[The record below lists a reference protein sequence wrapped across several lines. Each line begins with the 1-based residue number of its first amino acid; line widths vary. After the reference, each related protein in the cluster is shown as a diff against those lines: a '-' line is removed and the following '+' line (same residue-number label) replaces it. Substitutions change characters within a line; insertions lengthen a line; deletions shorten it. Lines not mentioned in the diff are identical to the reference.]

1 MKIQFIVLAI
11 TAFLIINTY
20 YDGKFTKLFAVNQ
33 KFVKMATFGFMGL
46 SLLLFM
52 KRNPG
57 QTKEMLV
64 HANDMIK
71 YMPVSKGTMDI
82 LTPFFDFTNNRAFG
96 SGLGVGGGGGGA
108 AAGLGV
114 GGAGLGRT
122 GFNTPQTN
130 TANLA
135 RQQCEPQKERNGLL
149 SSSESRIMNSGR
161 NSSKRSVSESKKKYV
176 AAMQGWKC
184 GDCERSL
191 PAWFEVDHVISLE
204 HGGSNHIDNL
214 KAVCRDCHGKK
225 TMLENF

>member
-1 MKIQFIVLAI
+1 MKLQFIVLAI

-20 YDGKFTKLFAVNQ
+20 YDGKFTKLFTANRKVI
-33 KFVKMATFGFMGL
+33 KMATFGFVGL

-96 SGLGVGGGGGGA
+96 SAGLGG

-114 GGAGLGRT
+114 ATGLGGAGMART

-135 RQQCEPQKERNGLL
+135 RQQSEPQKERNGLL